1 MPQESYIPAE
11 ASSTMQEVRGGGR
24 SRAQDLQRDPVGV
37 SKGQEE
43 NNKLSQCLPA
53 GA

>member
-11 ASSTMQEVRGGGR
+11 ASSTMQEAGGG

-37 SKGQEE
+37 SKGQEK
-43 NNKLSQCLPA
+43 NNKLSQRLPA